1 MPPTTRHS
9 NSSSATKSSKQTKQP
24 QQITVTINLDDMFE
38 EVSDESSPIQ
48 KKTKEPKPV
57 SKVKSKTKKKI
68 PIFEGPL
75 ESLRDLIR
83 LSQEEILYS
92 NIDVTKLIAIKQELI
107 DLQTMVGLDNIK
119 KTIFEQLV
127 FYLQNMH
134 LGSEMYLNTVIYG
147 PPGTG
152 KTTVA
157 KILGRMFSK
166 LKIITLPEDYEYE
179 DDEEEEGIF
188 EVARRSD
195 LVGEYLG
202 STAVKTQEFL
212 QMCIGGVVFIDEVY
226 SLGNKDGGDSFSKE
240 AIDTINLFLSEN
252 RDHFMMIVAGYK
264 EEINQCFFKCNEGL
278 RRRFMWYHTIDP
290 YSNEQLRDIFISK
303 LGQSGWKCTEDVPT
317 IVLKSISEH
326 PHLFVDNGG
335 SIENFITLLKIKHSN
350 RVVLLDEKFKKIIT
364 GEDIHTTIK
373 SSIPVVK
380 QDSFMSMYM

>member
-1 MPPTTRHS
+1 MPPTTRRS
-9 NSSSATKSSKQTKQP
+9 NSTSAAKSSKQSKQP

-38 EVSDESSPIQ
+38 EVSEESSPIQ
-48 KKTKEPKPV
+48 KKVKEPKQAV
-57 SKVKSKTKKKI
+57 SKVKSKKKI
-68 PIFEGPL
+68 PVFEGPL
-75 ESLRDLIR
+75 ASLSDLIT
-83 LSQEEILYS
+83 LSKEGIMYS
-92 NIDVTKLIAIKQELI
+92 NIDVTKLIAIQKELI
-107 DLQTMVGLDNIK
+107 ELQAMIGLDDIK

-127 FYLQNMH
+127 FYLQHMH

-157 KILGRMFSK
+157 KLLGRMFSK
-166 LKIITLPEDYEYE
+166 LKVITLPDGYEYE
-179 DDEEEEGIF
+179 EGEEEEGIF
-188 EVARRSD
+188 EVARRDD

-264 EEINQCFFKCNEGL
+264 DEINQCFFKSNEGL
-278 RRRFMWYHTIDP
+278 RRRFMWFHTIEP
-290 YSNEQLRDIFISK
+290 YSHEQLRDIFISK
-303 LGQSGWKCTEDVPT
+303 LGQSGWKCTEDVPQT
-317 IVLKSISEH
+317 VLQSISAH
-326 PHLFVDNGG
+326 PKLFVDNAG

-350 RVVLLDEKFKKIIT
+350 RVVLLDEKIKKIIT
-364 GEDIHTTIK
+364 SEDIQTTIK
-373 SSIPVVK
+373 SSQPLVK